1 MDVFHHLSSS
11 KILSLDQGFGS
22 ADRFSLSMCD
32 VWTFRT
38 AGQSGPCRFCMF
50 DESTEC
56 WWVFVYFLIV
66 FFEFLRIKMF
76 DDICMSWHTS
86 KKVPEDVVEIV
97 RSDSINF
104 ILKS

>member
-1 MDVFHHLSSS
+1 
-11 KILSLDQGFGS
+11 
-22 ADRFSLSMCD
+22 
-32 VWTFRT
+32 
-38 AGQSGPCRFCMF
+38 
-50 DESTEC
+50 
-56 WWVFVYFLIV
+56 
-66 FFEFLRIKMF
+66 MF